1 VTRALFLACLTILL
15 TGVLLCGPAYA
26 LQSQSNPQQPH
37 QPKSAQ
43 QPAANSPTAQQS
55 PDDEALPPEDDES
68 VAPKVY
74 PLDPLE
80 SARNIKV
87 GDFYMHQGKPAGYR
101 AALGRYEDA
110 TKYNPSSA
118 EAFFKLGEA
127 EEKLK
132 NKNAAKIAFERV
144 IQLAPDS
151 KLAHEAKRKIGNKS

>member
-1 VTRALFLACLTILL
+1 MTRTLLLACLLI
-15 TGVLLCGPAYA
+15 PASA
-26 LQSQSNPQQPH
+26 STFFPQN
-37 QPKSAQ
+37 QPKAAQKPAQ
-43 QPAANSPTAQQS
+43 QPAEEPQ
-55 PDDEALPPEDDES
+55 PPEEDES

-80 SARNIKV
+80 SERNIKV
-87 GDFYMHQGKPAGYR
+87 GNFYMHKGSPAGYR
-101 AALGRYEDA
+101 AARGRYEDA

-132 NKNAAKIAFERV
+132 NKEAAKAAFERA

-151 KLAHEAKRKIGNKS
+151 KLAHDARKKLGNKS